1 MKKPVF
7 IKITEYKE
15 LKEIIMQTTE
25 KINEANKLLE
35 EIEEIKR
42 KEDQEI
48 KKWDIG
54 IKETK
59 EKINEIK
66 NILDAI
72 DEK

>member
-54 IKETK
+54 IKETGK
-59 EKINEIK
+59 RINEIK